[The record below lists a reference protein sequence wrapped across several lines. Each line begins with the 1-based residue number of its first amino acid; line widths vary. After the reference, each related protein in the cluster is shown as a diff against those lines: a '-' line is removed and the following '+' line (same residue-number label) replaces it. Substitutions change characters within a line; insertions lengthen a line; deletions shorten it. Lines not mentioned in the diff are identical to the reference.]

1 MRPVLPL
8 PKEGEGSRRPE
19 VTEENRELK
28 DIGLGVNT
36 VASRLTSIGVVGVI
50 VVLFSLGLWRFDS
63 MYRDEQRES
72 HEERRLFL
80 EELRKERDRHD
91 MRFEQVRLRN
101 EQRHSDLIKA
111 MAEMTAAVNTLV
123 KK

>member
-1 MRPVLPL
+1 M
-8 PKEGEGSRRPE
+8 
-19 VTEENRELK
+19 TEEAKELK

-72 HEERRLFL
+72 HEERKLFL

-91 MRFEQVRLRN
+91 LRFEQVRMRN
-101 EQRHSDLIKA
+101 DQRHTDVIKS
-111 MAEMTAAVNTLV
+111 MAELTAAIHNLS